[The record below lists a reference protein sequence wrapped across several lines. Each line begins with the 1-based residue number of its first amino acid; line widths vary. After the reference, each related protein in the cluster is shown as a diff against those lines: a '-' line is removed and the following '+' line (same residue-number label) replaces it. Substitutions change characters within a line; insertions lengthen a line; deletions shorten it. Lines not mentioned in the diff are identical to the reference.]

1 MSVSLPTDL
10 AMAARRPSP
19 LPVAIA
25 VVAAVLATAGP
36 ATATQELPVV
46 VVPGLELTDVAAL
59 GDRAAIG
66 LVVPGAGPRVTEASA
81 LAALERGAVRNSLR
95 GGLPRG
101 PTLIEVDTAPALPD
115 GPAIVLGLPEGGDQ
129 PNDRRYPIAVLAPGF
144 EGLLTSSRT
153 RVPGIVS
160 IVDVAPTALGE
171 PGGLSSRPDA
181 DPEETLDALDERIDA
196 NGDVRP
202 LASLLAGLLILVLA
216 FTFPR
221 AAVLAFATA
230 LAVNLVLG
238 AAGVSEP
245 WLVLLAVALA
255 VGLGAPAL
263 AALSDSP
270 LVVGLLLAAV
280 VAGYFVAL
288 LVDGPAV
295 SLSPFGPTQN
305 SRFYGLSNLLSAM
318 LLVPALAG
326 AGLLRIT
333 VGWAPALLLAA
344 LALVGIAGSR
354 FGADGGTGIVL
365 CVAYAVL
372 AVELAEARRRA
383 VVVAIAVAA
392 VAGAAVLAIDAATG
406 TSSHLTDAIG
416 GGAGSFA
423 ADLRDRVV
431 LSWERATERWYLI
444 ALVAVG
450 AVLLALL
457 VARLRSSELPRYL
470 RGIPLSLAVAVAVSL
485 LVNDSPLDVV
495 AVGLVAYLA
504 AQAYVSRDPGLA
516 GFR

>member
-1 MSVSLPTDL
+1 
-10 AMAARRPSP
+10 MAARRPSP
-19 LPVAIA
+19 LSVAIA
-25 VVAAVLATAGP
+25 VLAAVLAAAGP
-36 ATATQELPVV
+36 AYAAQELPVV

-59 GDRAAIG
+59 GDGAAIG
-66 LVVPGAGPRVTEASA
+66 LVVPGSGPRITGASA

-95 GGLPRG
+95 GGLPEG
-101 PTLIEVDTAPALPD
+101 PSLIDAGTAAAIPD

-129 PNDRRYPIAVLAPGF
+129 PNDRRYPIAVIAPGF
-144 EGLLTSSRT
+144 SGLLTSPRT

-171 PGGLSSRPDA
+171 PGGLSSRPDG
-181 DPEETLDALDERIDA
+181 DPAATLEALDARIDR

-202 LASLLAGLLILVLA
+202 LASLVAGVLILVFA
-216 FTFPR
+216 FVFPR
-221 AAVLAFATA
+221 AAVLGFATA

-263 AALSDSP
+263 ATLSESP
-270 LVVGLLLAAV
+270 LVVGLLLAAIL
-280 VAGYFVAL
+280 AGYFVAL
-288 LVDGPAV
+288 LVDGPAI

-326 AGLLRIT
+326 TGLLRIT
-333 VGWAPALLLAA
+333 AGWAPALLLAA
-344 LALVGIAGSR
+344 LSLVAIAGSR

-365 CVAYAVL
+365 VVAYAVL

-383 VVVAIAVAA
+383 VVVAVAVAA
-392 VAGAAVLAIDAATG
+392 AAGAAVIALDAATG
-406 TSSHLTDAIG
+406 ASSHLTDAVG

-431 LSWERATERWYLI
+431 LSWERATERWYLA
-444 ALVAVG
+444 ALVAAG
-450 AVLLALL
+450 ALLLVLL
-457 VARLRSSELPRYL
+457 VTRLRATELPRYL
-470 RGIPLSLAVAVAVSL
+470 QAIPLSLAVAVGVSL

>member
-1 MSVSLPTDL
+1 
-10 AMAARRPSP
+10 MAARRPP
-19 LPVAIA
+19 LLSVAIGLL
-25 VVAAVLATAGP
+25 VAVLASAGP
-36 ATATQELPVV
+36 AGAAQELPVV
-46 VVPGLELTDVAAL
+46 VVPGLELADVAAL
-59 GDRAAIG
+59 GKGAAIG
-66 LVVPGAGPRVTEASA
+66 LVVPGAGPRVSGESA

-95 GGLPRG
+95 GGLPEG
-101 PTLIEVDTAPALPD
+101 PSLIEVDTAAALPD

-129 PNDRRYPIAVLAPGF
+129 RNDRRYPIAVLAPGYD
-144 EGLLTSSRT
+144 GLLTSERT

-160 IVDVAPTALGE
+160 IADVAPTALGE
-171 PGGLSSRPDA
+171 PDGLSSRADA
-181 DPEETLDALDERIDA
+181 DPAATLEALDERIDE

-202 LASLLAGLLILVLA
+202 LVSLAAGLAILVLA
-216 FTFPR
+216 FVFPR
-221 AAVLAFATA
+221 AAVLGFAAA
-230 LAVNLVLG
+230 LAANLVLG

-263 AALSDSP
+263 AMLSESP

-280 VAGYFVAL
+280 LAGYFAAL
-288 LVDGPAV
+288 LVDGQAV

-333 VGWAPALLLAA
+333 AGWAPALLLAA
-344 LALVGIAGSR
+344 LSLVTIAGSR

-365 CVAYAVL
+365 VAAYAVL
-372 AVELAEARRRA
+372 AVEVAEARRRA
-383 VVVAIAVAA
+383 VVAAVAA
-392 VAGAAVLAIDAATG
+392 AAAAGAAVIAIDAATG
-406 TSSHLTDAIG
+406 ASSHLTDAVG

-431 LSWERATERWYLI
+431 LSFERATERWYLTV
-444 ALVAVG
+444 LVAAG
-450 AVLLALL
+450 AALLVLL
-457 VARLRSSELPRYL
+457 VARLRTTELPRYL
-470 RGIPLSLAVAVAVSL
+470 RAIPLSLAVAVGVSL

>member
-1 MSVSLPTDL
+1 
-10 AMAARRPSP
+10 MAARRPP
-19 LPVAIA
+19 LLPVAIA
-25 VVAAVLATAGP
+25 LVAAVLAAAGP
-36 ATATQELPVV
+36 AAATQELPVV
-46 VVPGLELTDVAAL
+46 VVPGLELDDVAAL
-59 GDRAAIG
+59 GDGAAIG
-66 LVVPGAGPRVTEASA
+66 LVVPGSGPRITEASA

-95 GGLPRG
+95 GGLPQG
-101 PTLIEVDTAPALPD
+101 PALIDVEAAPAIPE

-129 PNDRRYPIAVLAPGF
+129 PNDRRYPIAVIAPGF
-144 EGLLTSSRT
+144 DGVLTSSRT
-153 RVPGIVS
+153 RVPGVVS
-160 IVDVAPTALGE
+160 IVDVAATALGE
-171 PGGLSSRPDA
+171 PGGLSSRPDD
-181 DPEETLDALDERIDA
+181 DPEATLAALDERIDA

-202 LASLLAGLLILVLA
+202 LASLLAGLLILLLA
-216 FTFPR
+216 FVFPR
-221 AAVLAFATA
+221 AALLGFVAA
-230 LAVNLVLG
+230 LAANLVLG

-245 WLVLLAVALA
+245 WLVLLVVGVA

-263 AALSDSP
+263 ARLTESP
-270 LVVGLLLAAV
+270 LVVGLILGAIV
-280 VAGYFVAL
+280 VGYLVAL

-333 VGWAPALLLAA
+333 AGWAPALLLGAIS
-344 LALVGIAGSR
+344 LVAIAGSR
-354 FGADGGTGIVL
+354 FGADGGTAIVL

-372 AVELAEARRRA
+372 AVEVAEARRRA
-383 VVVAIAVAA
+383 VVAAVAVAA
-392 VAGAAVLAIDAATG
+392 AAGAAVIAIDAATG
-406 TSSHLTDAIG
+406 SSSHLTDSIG

-423 ADLRDRVV
+423 ADLRDRIV
-431 LSWERATERWYLI
+431 LSWERATERWYLV
-444 ALVAVG
+444 ALVVAG
-450 AVLLALL
+450 AILLVLL
-457 VARLRSSELPRYL
+457 VARLFESGLPRYL
-470 RGIPLSLAVAVAVSL
+470 RAIPLALAVAVAVSL